1 MADESLRVPQP
12 LNDFR
17 TFPTLHPFVPRADGS
32 PGLSNVVLQ
41 SRGDG
46 VFEYAIPTLV
56 DGVDLLQ
63 IGPDEPLRVAVENG
77 IENYPRFN
85 SVPEVEAWIQA
96 NHGNI
101 NEDGSLGAPPFK
113 TLLKKLL
120 FQ

>member
-1 MADESLRVPQP
+1 MASPTLRVPQP

-17 TFPTLHPFVPRADGS
+17 KFPTLHPMVPRADGQ
-32 PGLSNVVLQ
+32 PGGSNVVLQ

-46 VFEYAIPTLV
+46 QFEYAIPTMV
-56 DGVDLLQ
+56 GGVDLLT
-63 IGPDEPLRVAVENG
+63 IGPDEPFRVAIENG

-85 SVPEVEAWIQA
+85 SVPEVEAWIEA

-113 TLLKKLL
+113 NLLRKLL